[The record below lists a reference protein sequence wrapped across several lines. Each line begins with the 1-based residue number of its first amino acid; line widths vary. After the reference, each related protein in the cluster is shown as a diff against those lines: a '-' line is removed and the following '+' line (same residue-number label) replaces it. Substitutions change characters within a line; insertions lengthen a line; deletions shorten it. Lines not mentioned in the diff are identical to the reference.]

1 MDLIL
6 DPWPIELCSKNEYT
20 KSESNSQQDQ
30 SLCQFFAHFS
40 FCDLNW
46 KKLSLY
52 GEKEY
57 SEMEAI
63 MQDVLVWNQDHTRRE
78 WKKVPTGRFKFTEE
92 DRMAIVAEYVS
103 GHMPA
108 SQIIEK
114 YHLSS
119 RQILFNWMDKYVN
132 EKELVSLQDETNPS
146 DPMAKKSP
154 EDRVKELE
162 AENKK
167 LQKAMELEK
176 LRSKAYDTMIDVAEE
191 TFNIPIRKKS
201 GTKQ

>member
-1 MDLIL
+1 M
-6 DPWPIELCSKNEYT
+6 
-20 KSESNSQQDQ
+20 
-30 SLCQFFAHFS
+30 
-40 FCDLNW
+40 
-46 KKLSLY
+46 SLY

-132 EKELVSLQDETNPS
+132 EKELVSLQEETNPS

>member
-1 MDLIL
+1 
-6 DPWPIELCSKNEYT
+6 
-20 KSESNSQQDQ
+20 
-30 SLCQFFAHFS
+30 
-40 FCDLNW
+40 
-46 KKLSLY
+46 
-52 GEKEY
+52 
-57 SEMEAI
+57 
-63 MQDVLVWNQDHTRRE
+63 
-78 WKKVPTGRFKFTEE
+78 
-92 DRMAIVAEYVS
+92 
-103 GHMPA
+103 
-108 SQIIEK
+108 
-114 YHLSS
+114 
-119 RQILFNWMDKYVN
+119 MDKYVN